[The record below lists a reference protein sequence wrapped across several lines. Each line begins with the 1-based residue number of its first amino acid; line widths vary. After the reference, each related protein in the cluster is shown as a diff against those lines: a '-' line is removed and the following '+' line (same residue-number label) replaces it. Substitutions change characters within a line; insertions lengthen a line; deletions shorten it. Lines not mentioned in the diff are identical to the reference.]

1 MKRLIVSTAALF
13 SLAACQ
19 STTGGGCPPLV
30 KYSAAVQKQAAAEI
44 RSGRAPALSKFVVDY
59 GKMRDACRIH

>member
-1 MKRLIVSTAALF
+1 MKRLIVSTVALF

-19 STTGGGCPPLV
+19 STDLKGCPPLV
-30 KYSAAVQKQAAAEI
+30 KYSAAIQKKAAAEI
-44 RSGRAPALSKFVVDY
+44 RAGRAPTLNKFAVDY